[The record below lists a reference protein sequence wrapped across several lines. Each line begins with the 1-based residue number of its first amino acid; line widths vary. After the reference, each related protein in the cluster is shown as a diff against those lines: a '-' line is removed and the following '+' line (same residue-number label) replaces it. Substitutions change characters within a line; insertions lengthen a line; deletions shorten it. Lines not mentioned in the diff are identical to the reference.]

1 MSAVPT
7 EHRWLF
13 ETELEPAI
21 GDRFQPTGFPDLG
34 HAVYD
39 IPARDGQ
46 GSRRALL
53 VESAQSMAN
62 HLEAVAWDAESDQPV
77 ATLTGLPYI
86 RVIHAETKEY
96 LTSSRTEA
104 HRVASAFVKD
114 STLDGK
120 TMKVVIKERLGLRD
134 DRPIPVH
141 QIARAVYDLDPLCLI
156 HGVFFAEDA
165 KTWPG
170 QPKIARAV
178 TGFVEAFDVEPAH
191 SGGVK
196 RDQVRH
202 SHAEGGTST
211 EGYGSIP
218 FHRTEWTAGRI
229 VARFAVDRAQIRS
242 YRLDETRTSLLE
254 AIALW
259 ELRTLL
265 EGGLKLRT
273 ACDLF
278 PRQPEVSDQAGQ
290 PAPAR
295 EELSSLVRGLI
306 GKSGE
311 VEPLTVEWTSPK
323 AKAKGKKSESSDTD
337 GEDAT

>member
-7 EHRWLF
+7 EHRWLY
-13 ETELEPAI
+13 EVELEPAI

-39 IPARDGQ
+39 IPARDGK

-62 HLEAVAWDAESDQPV
+62 HLEAAGWDAESDEPV
-77 ATLTGLPYI
+77 ATLSGLPYI
-86 RVIHAETKEY
+86 RVIHAESGEY

-104 HRVASAFVKD
+104 HRVASAFVKY
-114 STLDGK
+114 STLAGK
-120 TMKVVIKERLGLRD
+120 GMKEVIKERLGLRD

-141 QIARAVYDLDPLCLI
+141 QIAKAVFDLDPLCLI

-178 TGFVEAFDVEPAH
+178 TGFIEAFDVEPAH

-196 RDQVRH
+196 RDQVLH
-202 SHAEGGTST
+202 SHAEGRTST

-242 YRLDETRTSLLE
+242 YRLGETRASLLE

-259 ELRTLL
+259 EIRALLQTGLR
-265 EGGLKLRT
+265 LRT

-278 PRQPEVSDQAGQ
+278 PRQREVNDQAGQ
-290 PAPAR
+290 PAPTL
-295 EELSSLVRGLI
+295 EELSSRIRSLI
-306 GKSGE
+306 EQSAQ

-323 AKAKGKKSESSDTD
+323 AKKGKSATADTD
-337 GEDAT
+337 GEDAA

>member
-1 MSAVPT
+1 MTISI

-13 ETELEPAI
+13 EIELEPAI

-34 HAVYD
+34 NAVYD
-39 IPARDGQ
+39 IPTRDGQ
-46 GSRRALL
+46 GTKRALL

-62 HLEAVAWDAESDQPV
+62 HLEAVGWDSATNQPV
-77 ATLTGLPYI
+77 ATLHGLPYI
-86 RVIHAETKEY
+86 KVVHADSREY

-114 STLDGK
+114 STFEGK
-120 TMKVVIKERLGLRD
+120 GMKEVIKDRLGLRD
-134 DRPIPVH
+134 DRPISAH
-141 QIARAVYDLDPLCLI
+141 QIASAVFDFDPLCLI

-178 TGFVEAFDVEPAH
+178 TAFVEAFDVEPAH

-196 RDQVRH
+196 RDHVRH
-202 SHAEGGTST
+202 SHAEGGTSI

-218 FHRTEWTAGRI
+218 FHRTEWTAERI
-229 VARFAVDRAQIRS
+229 VGRFAVDRAQIRS
-242 YRLDETRTSLLE
+242 YRLDETKTSLLE
-254 AIALW
+254 AISLW
-259 ELRTLL
+259 EIRALL
-265 EGGLKLRT
+265 EAGLRLRT

-278 PRQPEVSDQAGQ
+278 PRHQELSDQAGQ
-290 PAPAR
+290 PAPTLD
-295 EELSSLVRGLI
+295 ELSSSIRSLI
-306 GKSGE
+306 GQIGQ

-323 AKAKGKKSESSDTD
+323 AKPKKPDTD
-337 GEDAT
+337 GEEAGA